1 VGVGHIQPQHHR
13 SVIVARRVPEH
24 VGTQLDAQIDHEAGS
39 FHYGENQGADSGE
52 LRSETKMKG
61 DGGPS
66 LLA

>member
-1 VGVGHIQPQHHR
+1 M
-13 SVIVARRVPEH
+13 PEH

-61 DGGPS
+61 DGGLS